1 MDKNISQIIQDACK
15 KEGINYT
22 SCNPNYHIFCND
34 AKRLGE
40 IYLEINSLIDELD
53 FIFNRHKIENKI
65 RFKLEEDLKNLYSI
79 EHDLLKLANKIKK
92 END

>member
-1 MDKNISQIIQDACK
+1 MDKNISQIIQDVCK
-15 KEGINYT
+15 KEGIEYQ
-22 SCNPNYHIFCND
+22 SINPNYTDFCND

-79 EHDLLKLANKIKK
+79 EHDLLRLANKIKK
-92 END
+92 EDD